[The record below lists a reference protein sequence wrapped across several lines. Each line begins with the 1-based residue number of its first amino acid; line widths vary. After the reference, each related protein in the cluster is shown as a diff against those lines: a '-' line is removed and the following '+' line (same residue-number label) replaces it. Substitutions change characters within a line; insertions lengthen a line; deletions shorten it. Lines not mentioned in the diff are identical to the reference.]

1 MNPEFYEDEVLEG
14 FYVPSM
20 LKLAWGVQMDVLN
33 ETDNICRRHDIPYFA
48 DWGTLL
54 AAIRHSG
61 YIPWDDDLDISMRR
75 KDYERFLQYAEDELP
90 EGFKVMTFKNHPGH
104 HFFVARIVGK
114 PRICFEEEHLKRFH
128 SFPYIAG
135 LDLFVLDNVCRDRGR
150 ERLKAKKA
158 EFVITVAD
166 NIADGLKKGR
176 EAEELLKQ
184 CESYSG
190 RRIDRKLR
198 GEDLRVR
205 MYGIAEELFASIP
218 DEDSDALVQMMPFGM
233 YGNERYIPKK
243 YYRETVRLPYMD
255 TTISVPLCYDTVMRM
270 KFGNYMHIY
279 KASSGHDYPFFYGQH
294 KQLLDSLDFEPPA
307 YKAVDKDI
315 IERPAIAPGIIEKSA
330 VYLKT
335 VTDISGSMTCADMD
349 KAIELQQAAIEFGT
363 YIESVYGEGYIT
375 VGFLEELCELAYRT
389 GEGEELSDNIRD
401 CILRLTDSVESDI
414 VKRRD
419 IVFMPFAA
427 KHWKYMEK
435 LYRYYRDDGNYNVH
449 VVPIPYYYKGWDG
462 APTDEVFDTD
472 AYPAEVE
479 IEDYRSFNIAEMHP
493 EKIVIQ
499 NPFDEWNRVMTIPS
513 KFYSSKIRQYTDEL
527 VYIPFFVSA
536 DFTKEDGREY
546 VNMDNYVCM
555 PGVINADRIVLPSE
569 TLKKTYIEKIM
580 EFVHTDDDEVKEILN
595 KRMVVW
601 PEIIYREDDGDTTGV
616 VEKVNGKKTILFYT
630 TISFLAENGNKAIE
644 KINRTLDLFSENSDK
659 VHVLWATQ
667 DIREYMGLLDK
678 SVADDFRK
686 AKDRFESLQL
696 GEYREDIKRCDNKE
710 YAAACDAYYG
720 DPSSLALQFFYRHK
734 PVMIE
739 NAEVGI

>member
-1 MNPEFYEDEVLEG
+1 MNPEFYEDEVIEG

-20 LKLAWGVQMDVLN
+20 LKLAWGAQMDVLN
-33 ETDNICRRHDIPYFA
+33 ETDIICRRHNIPYFA

-75 KDYERFLQYAEDELP
+75 KDYERFLRYAEDELP

-114 PRICFEEEHLKRFH
+114 PRICFEEEHLRRFH

-135 LDLFVLDNVCRDRGR
+135 LDLFVLDNVCRDRNR
-150 ERLKAKKA
+150 EKLKAKKA

-166 NIADGLKKGR
+166 NIADGDKKGR
-176 EAEELLKQ
+176 EAEELLNQ
-184 CESYSG
+184 CEKYSG
-190 RRIDRKLR
+190 RRIDRRLH

-218 DEDSDALVQMMPFGM
+218 DEDSDALVQMMPYGM
-233 YGNERYIPKK
+233 YGNEGYIPKE
-243 YYRETVRLPYMD
+243 YYRQTVCIPYMD
-255 TTISVPLCYDTVMRM
+255 TTISVPLCYDAVMRM
-270 KFGNYMHIY
+270 KFGNYMEIH
-279 KASSGHDYPFFYGQH
+279 KAGSGHDYPFFYGQH
-294 KQLLDSLDFEPPA
+294 EQLLATLDFEFPT
-307 YKAVDKDI
+307 YKTTAKDI
-315 IERPAIAPGIIEKSA
+315 LERPSTDPGIKEKSA

-335 VTDISGSMTCADMD
+335 IIGISESMITGDTE

-363 YIESVYGEGYIT
+363 YIESVYGEGFAT
-375 VGFLEELCELAYRT
+375 VGFLEELCELAYQA
-389 GEGEELSDNIRD
+389 GEGEERSDSIKD
-401 CILRLTDSVESDI
+401 CILHLTKSVESDI
-414 VKRRD
+414 INRHD

-435 LYRYYRDDGNYNVH
+435 MYRNYKDDVNYNVH

-462 APTDEVFDTD
+462 APTDEVFDTG
-472 AYPAEVE
+472 AYPEYINV
-479 IEDYRSFNIAEMHP
+479 EDYRSFNLAEMHP

-499 NPFDEWNRVMTIPS
+499 NPFDEWNKVMTIPS
-513 KFYSSKIRQYTDEL
+513 KYYSSNMRQYTDEL
-527 VYIPFFVSA
+527 VYNPFFVTA

-546 VNMDNYVCM
+546 VNMDHYVCM

-569 TLKKTYIEKIM
+569 VLKKTYIEKIM

-616 VEKVNGKKTILFYT
+616 VEKVNGKKTVLFYT

-644 KINRTLDLFSENSDK
+644 KINRTLDLFSENAGK
-659 VHVLWATQ
+659 IRVLWVTQ
-667 DIREYMGLLDK
+667 GIREYIGLLDK
-678 SVADDFRK
+678 KVADDFLR
-686 AKDRFESLQL
+686 AKEKFESLQI
-696 GEYREDIKRCDNKE
+696 GEYREDVKRCDNKK
-710 YAAACDAYYG
+710 YAAADAYYG
-720 DPSSLALQFFYRHK
+720 DPSSIALQFFYNHK

-739 NAEVGI
+739 NANV